1 MNELKC
7 PYNCQC
13 GNPNCSGEYNGF
25 MALYRKKNGVDV
37 FTGIVQID
45 KRIIRTF
52 WNEPPFNYNHS
63 FFMLKDKTSDLG
75 TGEKSIMCPNYF
87 MAEMQKYD

>member
-1 MNELKC
+1 MKC

-13 GNPNCSGEYNGF
+13 GNPNCSNEYNGY

-45 KRIIRTF
+45 KQIVKTF
-52 WNEPPFNYNHS
+52 WNEWPFNFNHS
-63 FFMLKDKTSDLG
+63 FFMLKDKTSDPE
-75 TGEKSIMCPNYF
+75 TGEKSVMCAKYF